1 MSRIDFWVSR
11 WPVVIAA
18 AMLMLGVPGCV
29 GLAAQIMYVIHGDK
43 VEAEYEGL
51 EEKRVAVV
59 CVANRSAY
67 GSGGE
72 ADALARMV
80 AVLLQKEIKDI
91 EIVSHTEINNW
102 KDTADWDE
110 IDYRAVGRGVKAQRL
125 IAIDVKSLSYYDG
138 QTLYKGSA
146 DLTVTVYDM
155 EKGGTIAWS
164 KDMPDFQ
171 FPQHGGR
178 PVTDMVES
186 KFQKDFLSILA
197 KDIGRCFYPYDR
209 IEKVGL
215 DAQLL
220 D

>member
-29 GLAAQIMYVIHGDK
+29 GLAAQIMYVIKGDK
-43 VEAEYEGL
+43 VDPEFEELEG
-51 EEKRVAVV
+51 KRVAVV

-80 AVLLQKEIKDI
+80 AVVLQKEVDDI

-110 IDYRAVGRGVKAQRL
+110 IDYRAVGRGVKAEML

-138 QTLYKGSA
+138 QTLYKGRA

-155 EKGGTIAWS
+155 SKGGNIAWS
-164 KDMPDFQ
+164 KEMPDFQ

-178 PVTDMVES
+178 PVTDMAET
-186 KFQKDFLSILA
+186 KFQKDFLALLA
-197 KDIGRCFYPYDR
+197 KDIARCFYAYDR
-209 IEKVGL
+209 IEKVSM
-215 DAQLL
+215 DAAMM